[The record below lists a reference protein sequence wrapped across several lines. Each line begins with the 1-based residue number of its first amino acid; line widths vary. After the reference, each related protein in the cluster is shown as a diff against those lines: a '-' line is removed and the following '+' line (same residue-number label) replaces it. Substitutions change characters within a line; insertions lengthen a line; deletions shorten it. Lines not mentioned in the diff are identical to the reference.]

1 MATLFSR
8 GEACGYLD
16 MDRIRRSGKYTDE
29 QLLELAEHAD
39 PGFDQK
45 WFADRLSAV
54 DRIQQREVEPYGVA
68 PQQLEDVK
76 THCRSWGQHLARR
89 ATSVMVPA
97 SPPTQRSDV
106 RAPISSP
113 RESEKKG
120 SRASMNDINKMQ
132 LTEDVVLPRDLITA
146 HREGDLVIFVGAG
159 ASVDPPARLPSF
171 KELTKRL
178 AEMACVPFEETV
190 DDNGKKVPQEPREY
204 DRFLG
209 AMPKNFDLRR
219 HALKLVS
226 PPDSRPNPT
235 HEVIMRLSAAY
246 REPRVVTTN
255 YDDHLAEAAA
265 AASIDLPARWDAPFL
280 PQGDDFSGL
289 VHIHGSTK
297 GERRGVVL
305 TDEDFGNAYLS
316 NGWATRFLVP
326 MFRRYTVLFVGY
338 SLGDLIM
345 RYLARGMSSK
355 TRCYALVS
363 EDKTA
368 REDWERLGVQPIG
381 YPVRKQKDG
390 SSNHDALVAALQAW
404 DRFARMEEEHR
415 KRIKAIID
423 VDPESLGI
431 VDHDY
436 LMYRLEVLAG
446 TRDFTNEAWSLPPE
460 KAWAWLRWIDE
471 NVSEFKTAF
480 KGAPVSESTKELL
493 RWYASKF
500 IADPDLHG
508 AALEIVQRRGQNF
521 NDFLFNQAQ
530 RYTQVLGEASPEA
543 GDRWKVLLLHSI
555 RRRKFD
561 NDFPPIPYY
570 PADEAESLAV
580 LAEAMRPRLV
590 LKPRWASS
598 ADDDGIPAAPLC
610 ELVWDPDRESLGAHL
625 SKAVEQAPAGDLRLG
640 LALENALLECCEI
653 VKSYNGDRRLG
664 EPNYEYRP
672 AIEEHNRNNKFDH
685 GIDAI
690 IDALRDYGTKS
701 QKTGTDLADRWWR
714 FDGPLFRRLAIHL
727 VTVSGLSANGKISW
741 LIERTNLY
749 DPNYRHEIY
758 HLLEMAIEK
767 ASPAVKERLLKHALA
782 TPPKTDHDSD
792 ELKQY
797 NTYNLLTWLTRCDTD
812 WEQAQIARDDLQ
824 DEHPNFAP
832 RQHPDFFMWMESG
845 FIGGRAPMSQEEF
858 ADRLHRDARAVL
870 EDLLRYPD
878 MAFDKPVWQD
888 VCDSVQNTCMSQP
901 HEGVKILNALEQLDH
916 AQASRV
922 RDMRCVIVEGWG
934 QADLTGLEEQAIT
947 EVRNLSESDEEQVHR
962 TVTRFLC
969 DQIQKHQKS
978 PESSFVEQMRQIA
991 SQLWREHSE
1000 EFSNPNNIDPAG
1012 PVPLYLNS
1020 WPGEIAQYWVC
1031 EIDRRRHEHEEPDL
1045 TTEEETAL
1053 INFLHSAGPLRDATL
1068 PALSYHLFY
1077 LFQVTPEFTTRELLP
1092 FFSQNDTAA
1101 QTWEAFM
1108 YNPKCSI
1115 DLLRDGLLPAMI
1127 KIWDRIGHFTDNQ
1140 TRNTFTNLTLN
1151 ILSFVDIDPEYQKQL
1166 LNQTIL
1172 TQQGELA
1179 WQFAESACSFLEH
1192 QKEAEKDKIWNTWL
1206 HGHLTNRLNG
1216 IPREAR
1222 TKELAA
1228 WADLVPLLGTHIPNA
1243 LRLFSNRAFPLMR
1256 SHFAPAQLNSIM
1268 KIHGEELVAFYAERL
1283 RITSAE
1289 NHYALVYEI
1298 KRFIQDMTNTIGEEK
1313 VRPLV
1318 DAAVDA
1324 GIPVESR

>member
-1 MATLFSR
+1 
-8 GEACGYLD
+8 
-16 MDRIRRSGKYTDE
+16 
-29 QLLELAEHAD
+29 
-39 PGFDQK
+39 
-45 WFADRLSAV
+45 
-54 DRIQQREVEPYGVA
+54 
-68 PQQLEDVK
+68 
-76 THCRSWGQHLARR
+76 
-89 ATSVMVPA
+89 
-97 SPPTQRSDV
+97 
-106 RAPISSP
+106 
-113 RESEKKG
+113 
-120 SRASMNDINKMQ
+120 MNDMNKMH

-146 HREGDLVIFVGAG
+146 HRKGDLVIFVGAG
-159 ASVDPPARLPSF
+159 ASVDPPSRLPLF
-171 KELTKRL
+171 KELTRRL
-178 AEMACVPFEETV
+178 AERASVPFEETI

-219 HALKLVS
+219 HALELVS
-226 PPDSRPNPT
+226 PPDSRPNST
-235 HEVIMRLSAAY
+235 HKAIMRLSAAY

-265 AASIDLPARWDAPFL
+265 AAGIDLPARWDAPFL

-297 GERRGVVL
+297 GVQRGVVL

-345 RYLARGMSSK
+345 RYLARGMSAE

-363 EDKTA
+363 EDKAA
-368 REDWERLGVQPIG
+368 RGDWERLGVQPIG
-381 YPVRKQKDG
+381 YPVRKRKDG
-390 SSNHDALVAALQAW
+390 NGDHDALVKALQAW
-404 DRFARMEEEHR
+404 GRFARMR
-415 KRIKAIID
+415 KQEKHQERIKAIID
-423 VDPESLGI
+423 AGPESLSI

-436 LMYRLEVLAG
+436 LMYRLGIPAG
-446 TRDFTNEAWSLPPE
+446 VRDFTNGTWPLPPE
-460 KAWAWLRWIDE
+460 KAWAWLRWIDR
-471 NVSEFKTAF
+471 NVTEFKNAF
-480 KGAPVSESTKELL
+480 TGESTSKSTNELL
-493 RWYASKF
+493 LWYAGRF
-500 IADPDLHG
+500 IADPKLHG
-508 AALEIVQRRGQNF
+508 AALDVVRRQGQDF
-521 NDFLFNQAQ
+521 NDFLFKQAQ
-530 RYTQVLGEASPEA
+530 LYAQTLGKASPEA
-543 GDRWKVLLLHSI
+543 GDRWRVLLLHSI

-561 NDFPPIPYY
+561 NPISYH
-570 PADEAESLAV
+570 PASEAESLAV

-590 LKPRWASS
+590 LKPWWSFGV
-598 ADDDGIPAAPLC
+598 DDDGIPAAPSC
-610 ELVWDPDRESLGAHL
+610 ELAWDLDRESLGAHL
-625 SKAVEQAPAGDLRLG
+625 SKAVEQAPTGDPRLG
-640 LALENALLECCEI
+640 LILENALLECCEI

-664 EPNYEYRP
+664 ELNYEYRP
-672 AIEEHNRNNKFDH
+672 AIEEHDQNNMSRC
-685 GIDAI
+685 GIHAI

-701 QKTGTDLADRWWR
+701 QADTDLADRWWY
-714 FDGPLFRRLAIHL
+714 FDRALFRRLAIHL
-727 VTVSGLSANGKISW
+727 VTVSDLSANEKIDW

-749 DPNYRHEIY
+749 EPNYHHEIY
-758 HLLEMAIEK
+758 HLLKIAVEK
-767 ASPAVKERLLKHALA
+767 ASPAAKERLLEHVL
-782 TPPKTDHDSD
+782 TTSSETDRDSD
-792 ELKQY
+792 ELKQRNIY
-797 NTYNLLTWLTRCDTD
+797 DLLTWLTQCDTN
-812 WEQAQIARDDLQ
+812 WEQARIARDDLQ
-824 DEHPNFAP
+824 AEHPSFAP
-832 RQHPDFFMWMESG
+832 RQHPDFFMWIESG
-845 FIGGRAPMSQEEF
+845 FIGGRAPMSQEEL
-858 ADRLHRDARAVL
+858 ADKLHQDARAVL

-878 MAFDKPVWQD
+878 TAFEQSVWQD
-888 VCDSVQNTCMSQP
+888 VCDLVQNTCTSQP
-901 HEGVKILNALEQLDH
+901 HEGITIFDALNQIFDV
-916 AQASRV
+916 QANRV
-922 RDMRCVIVEGWG
+922 RDMRCAIVEGWG
-934 QADLTGLEEQAIT
+934 QADLTGIEEQAIT
-947 EVRNLSESDEEQVHR
+947 EVRNLTDSDEEQVHR
-962 TVTRFLC
+962 TISRFLC
-969 DQIQKHQKS
+969 NQIQKRQKS
-978 PESSFVEQMRQIA
+978 PESSFTEQMRQIA

-1000 EFSNPNNIDPAG
+1000 EFSNPHNIDPAG
-1012 PVPLYLNS
+1012 LAPLYLNS

-1053 INFLHSAGPLRDATL
+1053 INFLHSASPLRDATL

-1077 LFQVTPEFTTRELLP
+1077 LFQVAPEFTTRELLP

-1115 DLLRDGLLPAMI
+1115 DLLRAGLLPAMI
-1127 KIWDRIGHFTDNQ
+1127 KMWDRIGHFTDNQ

-1151 ILSFVDIDPEYQKQL
+1151 ILSFVDIDPKHQKQL
-1166 LNQTIL
+1166 LNQTVL

-1206 HGHLTNRLNG
+1206 HGYLTNRLNG

-1222 TKELAA
+1222 TEELAA
-1228 WADLVPLLGTHIPNA
+1228 WADLVPLLGTHIPDA
-1243 LRLFSNRAFPLMR
+1243 LRLFSNRVFPLTR

-1283 RITSAE
+1283 RITSVE

>member
-1 MATLFSR
+1 
-8 GEACGYLD
+8 
-16 MDRIRRSGKYTDE
+16 
-29 QLLELAEHAD
+29 
-39 PGFDQK
+39 
-45 WFADRLSAV
+45 
-54 DRIQQREVEPYGVA
+54 
-68 PQQLEDVK
+68 
-76 THCRSWGQHLARR
+76 
-89 ATSVMVPA
+89 
-97 SPPTQRSDV
+97 
-106 RAPISSP
+106 
-113 RESEKKG
+113 
-120 SRASMNDINKMQ
+120 MNYMNKMH
-132 LTEDVVLPRDLITA
+132 LTEDVVLPRDLITV
-146 HREGDLVIFVGAG
+146 HRKGDLVIFVGAG
-159 ASVDPPARLPSF
+159 ASVDPPSRLPLF
-171 KELTKRL
+171 KELTRQL
-178 AEMACVPFEETV
+178 AERASVPFEETI

-219 HALKLVS
+219 HALELVS

-235 HEVIMRLSAAY
+235 HEAIMCLSAAY

-265 AASIDLPARWDAPFL
+265 AAGIDLPARWDAPFL

-297 GERRGVVL
+297 GVQRGVVL

-345 RYLARGMSSK
+345 RYLARGMSAE

-363 EDKTA
+363 EDKAA
-368 REDWERLGVQPIG
+368 RGDWERLGVQPIG
-381 YPVRKQKDG
+381 YPVRKRKDG
-390 SSNHDALVAALQAW
+390 NDDHDALVKALQAW
-404 DRFARMEEEHR
+404 GRFARMR
-415 KRIKAIID
+415 KQEKHQERIKAIID
-423 VDPESLGI
+423 AGPESLSI

-436 LMYRLEVLAG
+436 LMYRLEIPAG
-446 TRDFTNEAWSLPPE
+446 VRDFTNGTWPLPPE
-460 KAWAWLRWIDE
+460 KAWAWLRWIDG
-471 NVSEFKTAF
+471 NVVEFNTAF
-480 KGAPVSESTKELL
+480 AGEATSKSTNELL
-493 RWYASKF
+493 HWYASKF
-500 IADPDLHG
+500 IADPKLHG
-508 AALEIVQRRGQNF
+508 AALDVVQRQGQDF
-521 NDFLFNQAQ
+521 NDFLFKQAQ
-530 RYTQVLGEASPEA
+530 LYAQVLGEASPEA
-543 GDRWKVLLLHSI
+543 GSRWKVLLLHSI

-561 NDFPPIPYY
+561 NAIPYR
-570 PADEAESLAV
+570 PASEAESLAV
-580 LAEAMRPRLV
+580 LAEAMRPRLS
-590 LKPRWASS
+590 LNRRWPSS
-598 ADDDGIPAAPLC
+598 VDDDGIPAEPLC
-610 ELVWDPDRESLGAHL
+610 ELAWDLDRESLGAHL
-625 SKAVEQAPAGDLRLG
+625 SKAVEQAPAGDPRLG
-640 LALENALLECCEI
+640 LILENALLECCEI

-664 EPNYEYRP
+664 ELNYEYRP
-672 AIEEHNRNNKFDH
+672 AIEEHDQNNMSRC
-685 GIDAI
+685 GIHAI

-701 QKTGTDLADRWWR
+701 QKADTDLADRWWCFGR
-714 FDGPLFRRLAIHL
+714 ALFRRLAIHL
-727 VTVSGLSANGKISW
+727 VTVSGLSENEKIDW

-749 DPNYRHEIY
+749 EPNYRHEIY
-758 HLLEMAIEK
+758 HLLETSIEN
-767 ASPAVKERLLKHALA
+767 ASPAVKERLLEHVLTA
-782 TPPKTDHDSD
+782 PSETDRGSD
-792 ELKQY
+792 KLKQY
-797 NTYNLLTWLTRCDTD
+797 NTYNLLTWLTQCDTN
-812 WEQAQIARDDLQ
+812 WEQARIARDDLQ
-824 DEHPNFAP
+824 AEHPGFAP
-832 RQHPDFFMWMESG
+832 RQHPDFSMWVESG
-845 FIGGRAPMSQEEF
+845 FIGERAPMSQEEF
-858 ADRLHRDARAVL
+858 TSRLHQDARAVL

-878 MAFDKPVWQD
+878 D
-888 VCDSVQNTCMSQP
+888 VCDLVRNTCTSQP
-901 HEGVKILNALEQLDH
+901 YEGVKMLDALNQISHDR
-916 AQASRV
+916 ASRV
-922 RDMRCVIVEGWG
+922 RDMRCAIVEGWG
-934 QADLTGLEEQAIT
+934 QAGLTGLEERVIT
-947 EVRNLSESDEEQVHR
+947 EVRNLTDSDEEQVHR
-962 TVTRFLC
+962 TISRFLC
-969 DQIQKHQKS
+969 NQIQKRQKS
-978 PESSFVEQMRQIA
+978 PESSFTEQMRQIA

-1000 EFSNPNNIDPAG
+1000 EFSNPHNIDPAG
-1012 PVPLYLNS
+1012 LAPLYLNS

-1045 TTEEETAL
+1045 TTVEETAL

-1077 LFQVTPEFTTRELLP
+1077 LFQVTPEFTKQELLP
-1092 FFSQNDTAA
+1092 FFSKNDTAA

-1115 DLLRDGLLPAMI
+1115 DLLRAGLLPAMI
-1127 KIWDRIGHFTDNQ
+1127 KMWDRINHFTDNQ

-1151 ILSFVDIDPEYQKQL
+1151 ILSFVDIDPKYQKQL
-1166 LNQTIL
+1166 LNQTVL

-1243 LRLFSNRAFPLMR
+1243 LRLFSNRVFPLMR